1 MKQRGHHINQA
12 ARPTAGVP
20 GDLTNLHASPLLK
33 SRPRNDHQRLGPA
46 RPHKNN
52 TCTINTAY
60 APHLLV
66 ASFQTIFGGPCAC
79 DTSVRQ
85 KLIRLWFSNS
95 SIAPR
100 SQTATATLPV
110 VTRVIFPEWF
120 TTKPNCTGPWQR
132 SSQAAG
138 VSLAKEFEGISE
150 RPHNDHNI
158 TK

>member
-95 SIAPR
+95 SEI
-100 SQTATATLPV
+100 
-110 VTRVIFPEWF
+110 
-120 TTKPNCTGPWQR
+120 PNCDSHPACSHPCDFSGMVHNEAQLHGTMATQLASCWCVLGQR
-132 SSQAAG
+132 IRRN
-138 VSLAKEFEGISE
+138 F
-150 RPHNDHNI
+150 
-158 TK
+158 